1 MRDLKRSE
9 NNRLVMTDGVTG
21 EKIVV
26 FYSTPLASQIKAYR
40 QASIKRKGDKVVMNT
55 FDPALKYGLEIL
67 TGFEEG
73 AFGYDGKPISADPAS
88 PNYRE
93 DWKNLLAETAADI
106 VTIVA
111 AVAFDGVK
119 VEKTDS
125 GIEFE
130 GEGAEEILPLVK
142 SSTA

>member
-9 NNRLVMTDGVTG
+9 SNRLVMTDGVTG

-55 FDPALKYGLEIL
+55 FDPALKYGLEII

-73 AFGYDGKPISADPAS
+73 AFGYDGKPISADPTS

-93 DWKNLLAETAADI
+93 DWKSLLAETAADI

-130 GEGAEEILPLVK
+130 GEGAEEMLPLGQ
-142 SSTA
+142 S

>member
-1 MRDLKRSE
+1 MRDLKRSDT
-9 NNRLVMTDGVTG
+9 NRLALTDGVTG

-26 FYSTPLASQIKAYR
+26 FYATPQASQVKAYR
-40 QASIKRKGDKVVMNT
+40 QASIKRKGDRVVMNT

-73 AFGYDGKPISADPAS
+73 AFGYDGEPISADSAS

-93 DWKNLLAETAADI
+93 DWKALLSETASDI

-119 VEKTDS
+119 VEKGDS
-125 GIEFE
+125 GITFE
-130 GEGAEEILPLVK
+130 GEESEDVLPLAK
-142 SSTA
+142 S

>member
-1 MRDLKRSE
+1 MRDLKRSDT
-9 NNRLVMTDGVTG
+9 NRLALTDGVTG

-26 FYSTPLASQIKAYR
+26 FYATPQASQVKAYR

-73 AFGYDGKPISADPAS
+73 AFGFDGKPISADPES

-93 DWKNLLAETAADI
+93 DWKALLAETASDI

-119 VEKTDS
+119 VEKADS

-130 GEGAEEILPLVK
+130 GEEAEAVLPLPK
-142 SSTA
+142 S

>member
-9 NNRLVMTDGVTG
+9 NNRLALMDGVSG

-26 FYSTPLASQIKAYR
+26 FYATPTASQVKAYR

-73 AFGYDGKPISADPAS
+73 AFGYDGKPISADPESA
-88 PNYRE
+88 NYRE
-93 DWKNLLAETAADI
+93 DWKNLLAETASDI

-130 GEGAEEILPLVK
+130 GEAPEDVVPLGK
-142 SSTA
+142 SSTG

>member
-9 NNRLVMTDGVTG
+9 NNRLALTDGVTG

-26 FYSTPLASQIKAYR
+26 FYATPTASQVKGYR
-40 QASIKRKGDKVVMNT
+40 QASIKRKGNKVVMNT
-55 FDPALKYGLEIL
+55 FDPALKYGLEII

-73 AFGYDGKPISADPAS
+73 AFGYDGDPISADSAS

-93 DWKNLLAETAADI
+93 DWKALLAETASDI
-106 VTIVA
+106 VTILA

-119 VEKTDS
+119 VEKADS
-125 GIEFE
+125 DIEFE
-130 GEGAEEILPLVK
+130 GEEAEAILPL
-142 SSTA
+142 A

>member
-9 NNRLVMTDGVTG
+9 SNRLTLTDGVTG

-26 FYSTPLASQIKAYR
+26 FYATPQASQVKAYR

-73 AFGYDGKPISADPAS
+73 SFGYDGQPISADPAS
-88 PNYRE
+88 SNYRE
-93 DWKNLLAETAADI
+93 DWKALLAETASDI

-130 GEGAEEILPLVK
+130 GEGVEDALPLGK
-142 SSTA
+142 S